1 MQVNHSVKEGCC
13 QNEIIHPK
21 VKHSGKRIWGWFAPS
36 RQLKSIL
43 QDNIRVASPL
53 AEAVVE
59 IGDAAEKKKKK
70 KDFKHKSKYTVKRKR
85 R

>member
-1 MQVNHSVKEGCC
+1 MKSFTQKSNTAE
-13 QNEIIHPK
+13 
-21 VKHSGKRIWGWFAPS
+21 RIWGWFAPS

-59 IGDAAEKKKKK
+59 IGDVAEKKKKK
-70 KDFKHKSKYTVKRKR
+70 KGL
-85 R
+85 

>member
-1 MQVNHSVKEGCC
+1 MKSFTQKSNTVE
-13 QNEIIHPK
+13 
-21 VKHSGKRIWGWFAPS
+21 RIWGWFAPS

-59 IGDAAEKKKKK
+59 IGDVAEKKKKK
-70 KDFKHKSKYTVKRKR
+70 GL
-85 R
+85 